1 MFEVKCQDGR
11 GRGLFATQVIEPG
24 VNILVQ
30 KKIGTKAEK
39 DNLNFFFK
47 CLNEKKKKYSF
58 EPKISLMFMRY
69 RKNLLGL
76 AARTAQLR
84 VQS

>member
-39 DNLNFFFK
+39 DNLNLF
-47 CLNEKKKKYSF
+47 
-58 EPKISLMFMRY
+58 
-69 RKNLLGL
+69 
-76 AARTAQLR
+76 
-84 VQS
+84 

>member
-30 KKIGTKAEK
+30 KKMGTKAKK
-39 DNLNFFFK
+39 DNIIFLR
-47 CLNEKKKKYSF
+47 CLNEKKAKYSF
-58 EPKISLMFMRY
+58 EPKISHMYMRY
-69 RKNLLGL
+69 RKNLLGP
-76 AARTAQLR
+76 AVRTAQLK